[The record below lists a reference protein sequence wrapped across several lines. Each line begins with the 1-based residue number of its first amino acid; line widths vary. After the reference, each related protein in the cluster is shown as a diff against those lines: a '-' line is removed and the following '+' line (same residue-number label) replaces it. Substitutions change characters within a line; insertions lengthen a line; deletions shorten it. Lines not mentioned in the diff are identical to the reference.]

1 MRIVR
6 SWLFGASAA
15 AICCSATSVEASA
28 QTRRFDV
35 PAQPASS
42 GILLFAHQA
51 GIQILVSTPVA
62 AGVTTNRVQGAMD
75 VSAALKMLLAGTNLV
90 PVKTGG
96 AITLKRR
103 QPVVSRIALMPVVAQ
118 QIAAPVNEIAA
129 PPQQEPAVVSPT
141 TEQDIVVTGI
151 RASLQE
157 SINVKRAASNIVDV
171 ITAQDIGKLPDQ
183 NVAESMS
190 RISGV
195 QITRREG
202 DGSTFTV
209 RGISQNRLEI
219 NGRTLL
225 GPGAG
230 GNASLESISPEI
242 ISSIVVSKSPT
253 ADMPEG
259 ALGATVNLKTKRP
272 LDLADLVVSGRLQGA
287 YTDQADH
294 LGYRG
299 SALVSKNFSDT
310 LGVLAS
316 AAYSNTH
323 TRGYSF
329 DSGGW
334 SRTNNIDGN
343 GDGVNDPGLFRPNRF
358 MARIFDRAEQ
368 RLTLNSSIQYRPAD
382 KWEIVLD
389 GTYSRLKR
397 ERQSANYQVL
407 LNDNDVGAVADKDG
421 TIVSGTFNN
430 VIVRPLVY
438 DEPTEFRSTNL
449 GASTKYDGDIVKVSA
464 DASYS
469 KGRGTDGGPGAS
481 FTYVV
486 VPRAGRVA
494 SAAIDFSKG
503 NAVPNLALTSNF
515 DVNDP
520 AQYQLASVFDGDNV
534 TNNTGY
540 DGRVDFTILSR
551 WGPLQ
556 SIQVGSRYEKI
567 QFYSETPQ
575 SLPSAASL
583 VGKHD
588 RNGDGIITVDELPGL
603 DYNDRQ
609 GSFFPGVGGDFPR
622 DILGGT
628 VDKNVARDA
637 FGLPVPRA
645 DAIPFGRVSIKDV
658 EQDTLAFYAR
668 ANVAGTIGGLP
679 LAGNAGVRYITFERI
694 SSGYLSDTQP
704 TLAKSRF
711 DYWLPSA
718 NASLDL
724 RNNLIFRL
732 AAAKVVAR
740 PNLNDV
746 GVSFVPLLVS
756 RTGSRG
762 NPTLRPFEATQY
774 DATLEWYFA
783 PSSALTVAGFYKNV
797 DSFTINVTQSEFIGG
812 LSDQIEPSTGQ
823 PYGLFQITQP
833 INGCSGKIKGFE
845 VAFQQSLRFLPAPFD
860 NLGVQ
865 ANYTYVD
872 SKTPLI
878 DEATKTALPL
888 PGLSKNSYNLIGF
901 YEDKTFMLR
910 VAYIRRSK
918 YLIGQGGANSGGSP
932 YAAARGQL
940 DMSGQVNLTKT
951 VRLTIEGINLT
962 REVDRQYLQTPQR
975 LFYSAREDRRVFF
988 GVAATF

>member
-1 MRIVR
+1 MRVAR
-6 SWLFGASAA
+6 SWLLGTSVA
-15 AICCSATSVEASA
+15 AICGIGGTAEA

-35 PAQPASS
+35 PAQSAST
-42 GILLFAHQA
+42 GVLVFAHQA

-62 AGVTTNRVQGAMD
+62 AGVRTNRVQGSMD
-75 VSAALKMLLAGTNLV
+75 VTAALRMLLAGTDLV
-90 PVKTGG
+90 PVRTGG
-96 AITLKRR
+96 AITLKRQPAISHAAYTPAAD
-103 QPVVSRIALMPVVAQ
+103 QPV
-118 QIAAPVNEIAA
+118 AAPAEQPAA
-129 PPQQEPAVVSPT
+129 PPPAAPA
-141 TEQDIVVTGI
+141 EAAPDDAQDIVVTGI
-151 RASLQE
+151 RASLQQ
-157 SINVKRAASNIVDV
+157 SINVKRAAGNIVDV

-190 RISGV
+190 RITGV

-202 DGSTFTV
+202 DGSNFTV

-219 NGRTLL
+219 NGRTFL

-230 GNASLESISPEI
+230 GNASLESVSPEI
-242 ISSIVVSKSPT
+242 IASIVVAKSPT

-272 LDLADLVVSGRLQGA
+272 LDLADLVVSGRVQGA
-287 YTDQADH
+287 YTDQAKH

-329 DSGGW
+329 DTGGW
-334 SRTNNIDGN
+334 TRTNNIDGN

-358 MARIFDRAEQ
+358 MARIFDRQEQ

-382 KWEIVLD
+382 QWEIILD
-389 GTYSRLKR
+389 GTYTRLKR
-397 ERQSANYQVL
+397 ERSSANYQIL
-407 LNDNDVGAVADKDG
+407 LNDNDMGAVADENG
-421 TIVSGTFNN
+421 TVVSGTFNN
-430 VIVRPLVY
+430 VTVRPLVY

-449 GASTKYDGDIVKVSA
+449 GFSTKYDGDIVKVSA

-481 FTYVV
+481 FAYVV
-486 VPRAGRVA
+486 VPRAGRTA
-494 SAAIDFSKG
+494 NATIDFTKG
-503 NAVPNLALTSNF
+503 NPVPDLDLTSNF
-515 DVNDP
+515 DLNDP
-520 AQYQLASVFDGDNV
+520 SQYQLASVFDGDNI
-534 TNNTGY
+534 TDNSGY
-540 DGRVDFTILSR
+540 DGRVDFTILTDF
-551 WGPLQ
+551 GPLQ

-567 QFYSETPQ
+567 QFYSESPQ
-575 SLPSAASL
+575 SLPTAASL
-583 VGKHD
+583 LGRGD
-588 RNGDGIITVDELPGL
+588 LNGDGIITVDELPGL
-603 DYNDRQ
+603 TYGNDQ
-609 GSFFPGVGGDFPR
+609 GSFYPGVDGDFPR

-628 VDKNVARDA
+628 VDKTVARDTL
-637 FGLPVPRA
+637 GLPLPRA
-645 DAIPFGRVSIKDV
+645 DNIPLGRVSIKDV
-658 EQDTLAFYAR
+658 EQDTLAFYAKG
-668 ANVAGTIGGLP
+668 NFTGEIAG
-679 LAGNAGVRYITFERI
+679 LALTGNAGVRYVTLERV

-704 TLAKSRF
+704 TQAKARF

-724 RNNLIFRL
+724 RRNLTFRL
-732 AAAKVVAR
+732 AAAMVVAR
-740 PNLNDV
+740 PGLNDV
-746 GVSFVPLLVS
+746 GVSFIPLLVS

-783 PSSALTVAGFYKNV
+783 PSSALTAAAFYKKVN
-797 DSFTINVTQSEFIGG
+797 SFTINVTQSETIVG
-812 LSDQIEPSTGQ
+812 LSEQIDPSTGQ
-823 PYGLFQITQP
+823 PYGQFQITQP
-833 INGCSGKIKGFE
+833 TNGSSGTIKGFE
-845 VAFQQSLRFLPAPFD
+845 LAYQQSLRFLPAPFD

-865 ANYTYVD
+865 ANYTFVD

-878 DEATKTALPL
+878 DEATQAALPL

-910 VAYIRRSK
+910 VAYIWRSSS
-918 YLIGQGGANSGGSP
+918 LTGQGSAAAGGSS

-940 DMSGQVNLTKT
+940 DMSAQVNLTPN
-951 VRLTIEGINLT
+951 VRLTVEGINLT
-962 REVDRQYLQTPQR
+962 RSVERAYLQTPLR
-975 LFYSAREDRRVFF
+975 LSSSGREDRRVFF